1 MGSAPMQAL
10 VDLFLTSSST
20 IPANDNAVAAF
31 AVQYTEN
38 TFSSVDDH
46 SSGICTFFI
55 ERQRTNRCQIIQGRI
70 ELY

>member
-1 MGSAPMQAL
+1 MQAP

-20 IPANDNAVAAF
+20 IQANDNAVAAF
-31 AVQYTEN
+31 AVQDMEN
-38 TFSSVDDH
+38 TISIVDDH

-55 ERQRTNRCQIIQGRI
+55 ERQRTYRCQIIQGCI